1 MADLL
6 IANGFETGLISSTLS
21 QTEFDALSVV
31 AGGTFA
37 ANSTANNTRGAG
49 SAYSLETATAG
60 TSGVAYAEWDWGSN
74 EATIYLHLWV
84 RFNAV
89 PGAITYFASIY
100 DTTPAVIGDL
110 GINASGNWIFKN
122 AGDATTYTS
131 TGFVILANVWNRI
144 ELKLFSDA
152 AAGTIDW
159 KTNGVLE
166 PGISGLTSK
175 NTKPGNTCR
184 KLRVGVTVAQGSAGT
199 RYIDDVIVRN
209 GGWVGNGFVRRL
221 WPFGNAA
228 SGQNWTIVDAGSTSY
243 KTQQDAPWAS
253 ATTDLIKSSTANQE
267 ERYTLE
273 AIGTTAGMTILGVVP
288 MLRQRRG
295 VAGSAAGVAVN
306 IRSGATDGTASASLD
321 SGSTTFQT
329 YRGVVQDTDPATA
342 AAWTLSAL
350 NAAVLR
356 FVHDAGTNECDINAS
371 FVYAA
376 YSNTT
381 GIKPDSLFYAA
392 DVQTPRAG
400 IKLDPSVERY
410 RRRGR
415 VRHRNALG

>member
-1 MADLL
+1 MSDLL
-6 IANGFETGLISSTLS
+6 IANGLETGLISTTLT

-31 AGGTFA
+31 AGGTFQ
-37 ANSTANNTRGAG
+37 AG
-49 SAYSLETATAG
+49 TGTNVRSGSSYSLQTATGG

-74 EATIYLHLWV
+74 EATLYSHLCV
-84 RFNAV
+84 MFPTV
-89 PGAITYFASIY
+89 PSAITYFASVY

-110 GINASGNWIFKN
+110 GVNASGNWIFKN

-131 TGFVILANVWNRI
+131 TGFVVLANVWNRI

-166 PGISGLTSK
+166 PGISGLTAK

-221 WPFGNAA
+221 WAFGNAA
-228 SGQNWTIVDAGSTSY
+228 SGQNWTIVDGGSTSY
-243 KTQQDAPWAS
+243 KTQQDAPWSAS
-253 ATTDLIKSSTANQE
+253 ATTDMIKSSTANQE

-273 AIGTTAGMTILGVVP
+273 AIGTTTGMTILGVVP

-306 IRSGATDGTASASLD
+306 IRSGVTDGTASASLD
-321 SGSTTFQT
+321 SGGTTFQT
-329 YRGVVQDTDPATA
+329 YRGVVQDTDPATGV
-342 AAWTLSAL
+342 AWTLSAL

-356 FVHDAGTNECDINAS
+356 FVHDAGANECDINAS

-381 GIKPDSLFYAA
+381 GIQPDGLLRAA
-392 DVQTPRAG
+392 SVQTPRIG
-400 IKLDPSVERY
+400 VKIDSNVERY

-415 VRHRNALG
+415 VRHRNVFN